1 MKISSFAILLLGLM
15 LSPFA
20 MIQAQTVKA
29 DDVLGVWL
37 TQDKDSH
44 VEIFKQGNK
53 YYGKI
58 IWLSEP
64 IDSVTGKP
72 KVDDKNSNKKLQ
84 NRPVMGLELLKNF
97 VYNADD
103 REWESGKIYDPKKG
117 STYKCYMEFSD
128 PANKNKLKIRGYIG
142 FSLLGRTV
150 YWYRVKQ

>member
-1 MKISSFAILLLGLM
+1 MKISSFTIVLLGLM

-72 KVDDKNSNKKLQ
+72 KVDDKNPNAKLQ
-84 NRPVMGLELLKNF
+84 HRPIMGLELLKNF

-103 REWESGKIYDPKKG
+103 KEWENGKIYDPKKG
-117 STYKCYMEFSD
+117 STYKCYMEFPD